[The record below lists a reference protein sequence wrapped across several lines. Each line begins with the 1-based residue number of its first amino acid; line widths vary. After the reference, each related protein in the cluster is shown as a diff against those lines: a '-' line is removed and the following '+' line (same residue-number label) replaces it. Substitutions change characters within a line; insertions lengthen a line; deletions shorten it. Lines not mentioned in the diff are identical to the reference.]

1 MDISK
6 LSDKELMA
14 IANGSSSN
22 QTKFD
27 ITNVSDEELLAI
39 ANQAPQQQP
48 QLKFQSSL
56 YDDQGPV
63 YAAMRNAL
71 NEATFGY
78 GKNAVAGLRS
88 LIGGNDYEKELAYQR
103 NQLAGD
109 IEQYPVTSTAAGI
122 GGAVG
127 ISIAATP
134 ARVANWVGKGGTFLQ
149 RAGRLSAVGAPS
161 GALYATGNRAEGES
175 IPEAVVRGGVTGAA
189 LGPVG
194 VVAGDVIAGGV
205 KGAQNLV
212 RGVGDLKTRVT
223 QGLDGLLGNKQVVQQ
238 VDIPT
243 PASQVQ
249 EYAPVLGGY
258 TRESGVR
265 MSKGQATGNL
275 EAQKAEEQIKK
286 GLGGPEALSSSQTFA
301 EAQKRDIYAQIRT
314 VTGADPDTLLSSSY
328 NPKMEGIKD
337 TVVKTFKKDKDAVN
351 QLFNNVSLL
360 QKKNGNVVFDKSM
373 VSDFNKALDSWG
385 SKLLPS
391 DLSSVKKEFS
401 DLAEIA
407 KNEKR
412 PLVLDDLTAIREK
425 INRRA
430 RGLRESDPQLAYN
443 LNDVKGLFDNFISKK
458 IDTHAL
464 LTNQNYNKNSNVVSD
479 NLIMDSV
486 NPTGSIFTK
495 YNPNERAKAV
505 LADNITTLDKTMNVD
520 PDKMVTIY
528 RGAPKTQKS
537 IVSGDFVTTNPQLAR
552 DYAGD
557 GVVLSKKVRA
567 NEILDDKNEPLME
580 EYIFRP
586 SVSNVE
592 KNISTSSD
600 PYAVLTAYK
609 DAVKEYRAFK
619 TKYDGTPLIQK
630 LVKEPDMVTPET
642 FMQSLVGGNQVKN
655 DAKVQLDGLFKAVGK
670 ENAPAVKQAVVDSF
684 WFEKLRDATVN
695 QPINP
700 ASGESFLQVSK
711 IRKGIDDLLENKSL
725 AQSLYTPKQQK
736 QLKSLSVALGK
747 ISKPQA
753 GVVQGSNTFIQLAD
767 YMNKLGVNRLPGV
780 SVLTSGLNLIGK
792 EAANNKV
799 AGAVKNFQPSPE
811 SLEKVFATPPQSL
824 ATLMA
829 LVSQSTPNQES
840 R

>member
-1 MDISK
+1 MKRVKLPDGRYAQFPEEMSNDEISSI
-6 LSDKELMA
+6 LSKQFSPA
-14 IANGSSSN
+14 
-22 QTKFD
+22 
-27 ITNVSDEELLAI
+27 
-39 ANQAPQQQP
+39 QQQP
-48 QLKFQSSL
+48 S

-63 YAAMRNAL
+63 YAGLRNAL
-71 NEATFGY
+71 NEATFGF
-78 GKNAVAGLRS
+78 GKNAVARLRS
-88 LIGGNDYEKELAYQR
+88 LGDGDYEKELAYQKS
-103 NQLAGD
+103 QLAGD
-109 IEQYPVTSTAAGI
+109 IENRPVASLAGGI
-122 GGAVG
+122 TGAVG
-127 ISIAATP
+127 TAFAATP
-134 ARVANWVGKGGTFLQ
+134 ARLANWIGKGGTFLE
-149 RAGRLSAVGAPS
+149 RSGRLAAVGAPT
-161 GALYATGNRAEGES
+161 GALYGVGNRAEGES
-175 IPEAVVRGGVTGAA
+175 IPEAAVRGGVTGAA
-189 LGPVG
+189 MGPVG
-194 VVAGDVIAGGV
+194 VVGENIVSGGIRAV
-205 KGAQNLV
+205 KGAVQGVKNLP
-212 RGVGDLKTRVT
+212 DRVA
-223 QGLDGLLGNKQVVQQ
+223 QGLDELLSNKQVVQQ
-238 VDIPT
+238 VNIPT

-249 EYAPVLGGY
+249 EYAPSLGGY
-258 TRESGVR
+258 TREAGVR
-265 MSKGQATGNL
+265 MTKGQATGNL
-275 EAQKAEEQIKK
+275 DAQKAEEQIKK

-314 VTGADPDTLLSSSY
+314 VTGADPDELLSSSY

-337 TVVKTFKKDKDAVN
+337 TVVNTFKKDKDAVN
-351 QLFNNVSLL
+351 QSFNNVSLL

-373 VSDFNKALDSWG
+373 VSDFDKALDSWG

-391 DLSSVKKEFS
+391 DLASVKKEFS
-401 DLAEIA
+401 DLAEIV
-407 KNEKR
+407 KNKNR

-443 LNDVKGLFDNFISKK
+443 LNDVKGLFDNFVSKK
-458 IDTHAL
+458 IET
-464 LTNQNYNKNSNVVSD
+464 SVVSG
-479 NLIMDSV
+479 NTAAI
-486 NPTGSIFTK
+486 G
-495 YNPNERAKAV
+495 
-505 LADNITTLDKTMNVD
+505 
-520 PDKMVTIY
+520 
-528 RGAPKTQKS
+528 
-537 IVSGDFVTTNPQLAR
+537 
-552 DYAGD
+552 
-557 GVVLSKKVRA
+557 
-567 NEILDDKNEPLME
+567 
-580 EYIFRP
+580 
-586 SVSNVE
+586 
-592 KNISTSSD
+592 
-600 PYAVLTAYK
+600 AYK

-630 LVKEPDMVTPET
+630 LIKEPDMVTPET

-753 GVVQGSNTFIQLAD
+753 GVINNSNTFIQTAD
-767 YMNKLGVNRLPGV
+767 FLNKLGLNRLPGGN
-780 SVLTSGLNLIGK
+780 VLTTGLNLIGK
-792 EAANNKV
+792 EAASNKA

-811 SLEKVFATPPQSL
+811 SLEKIFATPPQSL

>member
-109 IEQYPVTSTAAGI
+109 VEQYPVTSTAAGI

-127 ISIAATP
+127 TSALAP

-175 IPEAVVRGGVTGAA
+175 IPEAAVRGGVTGAA

-212 RGVGDLKTRVT
+212 KGVGDLKTRVT

-249 EYAPVLGGY
+249 EYAPSLGGY

-314 VTGADPDTLLSSSY
+314 VTGADPDMLLSSSY

-337 TVVKTFKKDKDAVN
+337 TVVNTFKKDKDAVN

-360 QKKNGNVVFDKSM
+360 QKKNGDVVFDKSM

-458 IDTHAL
+458 IDT
-464 LTNQNYNKNSNVVSD
+464 
-479 NLIMDSV
+479 SV
-486 NPTGSIFTK
+486 I
-495 YNPNERAKAV
+495 
-505 LADNITTLDKTMNVD
+505 
-520 PDKMVTIY
+520 
-528 RGAPKTQKS
+528 
-537 IVSGDFVTTNPQLAR
+537 SGDTA
-552 DYAGD
+552 AIG
-557 GVVLSKKVRA
+557 
-567 NEILDDKNEPLME
+567 
-580 EYIFRP
+580 
-586 SVSNVE
+586 
-592 KNISTSSD
+592 
-600 PYAVLTAYK
+600 AYK

-619 TKYDGTPLIQK
+619 TKYDGTPLIQR
-630 LVKEPDMVTPET
+630 LAKEPDMVTPET

-799 AGAVKNFQPSPE
+799 AGAVKNFQPSPQ

>member
-1 MDISK
+1 
-6 LSDKELMA
+6 MA
-14 IANGSSSN
+14 NTEEYASWIVKNSN
-22 QTKFD
+22 KKGTAEFD
-27 ITNVSDEELLAI
+27 TVAKAYQLAKQEESQLQQ
-39 ANQAPQQQP
+39 QAPQQP
-48 QLKFQSSL
+48 S
-56 YDDQGPV
+56 YDDQGRG
-63 YAAMRNAL
+63 YAAARNFL
-71 NEATFGY
+71 NEATFGF
-78 GKNAVAGLRS
+78 GKNVVARLRS
-88 LIGGNDYEKELAYQR
+88 LGDGDYEKELAYQKR
-103 NQLAGD
+103 QLAGD
-109 IEQYPVTSTAAGI
+109 IEQYPATSIASGI
-122 GGAVG
+122 VGAVG
-127 ISIAATP
+127 TSVAATP
-134 ARVANWVGKGGTFLQ
+134 ARLANWIGKGGTFLE
-149 RAGRLSAVGAPS
+149 RSGRLAAVGAPT
-161 GALYATGNRAEGES
+161 GALYGVGNRAEGES
-175 IPEAVVRGGVTGAA
+175 IPEAAVRGGVTGAA
-189 LGPVG
+189 MGPVG
-194 VVAGDVIAGGV
+194 VVAGDIVSGGIRAGKGAVQSVVQGV
-205 KGAQNLV
+205 KNLP
-212 RGVGDLKTRVT
+212 DRVA
-223 QGLDGLLGNKQVVQQ
+223 QGLDGLLSNKQAVQQ

-249 EYAPVLGGY
+249 EYAPSLGGY
-258 TRESGVR
+258 TREAGVR

-301 EAQKRDIYAQIRT
+301 EAQKKDIYAQIRT
-314 VTGADPDTLLSSSY
+314 VTGADPDELLSSSY

-337 TVVKTFKKDKDAVN
+337 TVVNTFKKDKDAVN
-351 QLFNNVSLL
+351 RSFDSVSLL

-373 VSDFNKALDSWG
+373 VSDFDKALDSWG

-407 KNEKR
+407 KNENR

-458 IDTHAL
+458 IDT
-464 LTNQNYNKNSNVVSD
+464 
-479 NLIMDSV
+479 SV
-486 NPTGSIFTK
+486 
-495 YNPNERAKAV
+495 
-505 LADNITTLDKTMNVD
+505 
-520 PDKMVTIY
+520 
-528 RGAPKTQKS
+528 
-537 IVSGDFVTTNPQLAR
+537 VSGDTA
-552 DYAGD
+552 AIG
-557 GVVLSKKVRA
+557 
-567 NEILDDKNEPLME
+567 
-580 EYIFRP
+580 
-586 SVSNVE
+586 
-592 KNISTSSD
+592 
-600 PYAVLTAYK
+600 AYK

-619 TKYDGTPLIQK
+619 TKYDGTPLIQR
-630 LVKEPDMVTPET
+630 LIKEPDMVTPET

-655 DAKVQLDGLFKAVGK
+655 DAKVQLDGLFQAVGK

-753 GVVQGSNTFIQLAD
+753 GVINNSNTFIQTAD
-767 YMNKLGVNRLPGV
+767 LLNKLGLNRLPGGN
-780 SVLTSGLNLIGK
+780 VLTTGLNLIGK
-792 EAANNKV
+792 EAASNKA

-811 SLEKVFATPPQSL
+811 SLEKIFATPPQSL

-829 LVSQSTPNQES
+829 LVSQGEQIRRLNNAD
-840 R
+840 

>member
-6 LSDKELMA
+6 LSDNELIS

-22 QTKFD
+22 KTKFD

-78 GKNAVAGLRS
+78 GKNAVARLRS

-109 IEQYPVTSTAAGI
+109 VEQYPVTSTAAGI
-122 GGAVG
+122 GGAIG
-127 ISIAATP
+127 TSALAP

-175 IPEAVVRGGVTGAA
+175 IPEAAVRGGVTGAA

-212 RGVGDLKTRVT
+212 KGVGDLKTRVT

-314 VTGADPDTLLSSSY
+314 VTGADPDTLLSSNY

-337 TVVKTFKKDKDAVN
+337 TVVNTFKKDKDAVN
-351 QLFNNVSLL
+351 RSFDSVSLL

-458 IDTHAL
+458 IDT
-464 LTNQNYNKNSNVVSD
+464 
-479 NLIMDSV
+479 SV
-486 NPTGSIFTK
+486 I
-495 YNPNERAKAV
+495 
-505 LADNITTLDKTMNVD
+505 
-520 PDKMVTIY
+520 
-528 RGAPKTQKS
+528 
-537 IVSGDFVTTNPQLAR
+537 SGDTA
-552 DYAGD
+552 AIG
-557 GVVLSKKVRA
+557 
-567 NEILDDKNEPLME
+567 
-580 EYIFRP
+580 
-586 SVSNVE
+586 
-592 KNISTSSD
+592 
-600 PYAVLTAYK
+600 AYK

-630 LVKEPDMVTPET
+630 LAKEPDMVTPET

-753 GVVQGSNTFIQLAD
+753 GVVQGSNPFIQLAD
-767 YMNKLGVNRLPGV
+767 YMNKLGVNRLPGG

-799 AGAVKNFQPSPE
+799 AGAVKNFQPSPQ

-829 LVSQSTPNQES
+829 LISQSTPNQES

>member
-1 MDISK
+1 MPIYKVQGPDGKIIKVEGPENARQEDIVAFAQQSY
-6 LSDKELMA
+6 A
-14 IANGSSSN
+14 IQQS
-22 QTKFD
+22 QK
-27 ITNVSDEELLAI
+27 
-39 ANQAPQQQP
+39 PQQP
-48 QLKFQSSL
+48 T

-63 YAAMRNAL
+63 YAAGRNLL
-71 NEATFGY
+71 NEATLGF
-78 GKNAVAGLRS
+78 GKNVVARLRS
-88 LIGGNDYEKELAYQR
+88 LGDGDYEKELAYQKS
-103 NQLAGD
+103 QLAGD
-109 IEQYPVTSTAAGI
+109 IENRPVASLAGGITGSVGTAF
-122 GGAVG
+122 
-127 ISIAATP
+127 AATP
-134 ARVANWVGKGGTFLQ
+134 ARLANWVGKGGTFLQ
-149 RAGRLSAVGAPS
+149 RSRRFSAVGAPT
-161 GALYATGNRAEGES
+161 GALYAVGNRAEGES
-175 IPEAVVRGGVTGAA
+175 IPEAAVRGGVTGAF
-189 LGPVG
+189 LGPIG
-194 VVAGDVIAGGV
+194 VVGGDIVSGGIRAGKGAVQGV
-205 KGAQNLV
+205 KNLP
-212 RGVGDLKTRVT
+212 DRVA
-223 QGLDGLLGNKQVVQQ
+223 QGLDELLSNKQAVQQ

-249 EYAPVLGGY
+249 EYAPSLGGY
-258 TRESGVR
+258 TREAGVR
-265 MSKGQATGNL
+265 MTKGQATGNL

-301 EAQKRDIYAQIRT
+301 EAQKKDIYAQIRT
-314 VTGADPDTLLSSSY
+314 VTGADPDTLLNSSY

-337 TVVKTFKKDKDAVN
+337 TVVNTFKKDKDAVN
-351 QLFNNVSLL
+351 QSFNNVSLL

-373 VSDFNKALDSWG
+373 VSDFDKALDSWG

-407 KNEKR
+407 KNKNR

-458 IDTHAL
+458 IDT
-464 LTNQNYNKNSNVVSD
+464 
-479 NLIMDSV
+479 SV
-486 NPTGSIFTK
+486 
-495 YNPNERAKAV
+495 
-505 LADNITTLDKTMNVD
+505 
-520 PDKMVTIY
+520 
-528 RGAPKTQKS
+528 
-537 IVSGDFVTTNPQLAR
+537 VSGDTA
-552 DYAGD
+552 AIG
-557 GVVLSKKVRA
+557 
-567 NEILDDKNEPLME
+567 
-580 EYIFRP
+580 
-586 SVSNVE
+586 
-592 KNISTSSD
+592 
-600 PYAVLTAYK
+600 AYK

-630 LVKEPDMVTPET
+630 LIKEPDMVTPET

-780 SVLTSGLNLIGK
+780 SVLTSGLNIIGK
-792 EAANNKV
+792 EAASNKA

-811 SLEKVFATPPQSL
+811 SLEKIFATPPQSL